1 MLRARDGGDEIV
13 FSGDVLFAGSIG
25 RTDLPGADPQAM
37 MDSLKNRVLPLDDDL
52 AILPGHGPTST
63 IGQEKAHNPFLAQ
76 VK

>member
-1 MLRARDGGDEIV
+1 
-13 FSGDVLFAGSIG
+13 
-25 RTDLPGADPQAM
+25 